1 MEPVREPTD
10 RRRKSTVGASRRPST
25 ALTAA
30 LVGGGGESGGGSGGG
45 EGSGSDR
52 DNKASNAQPSESAPA
67 DSADSAAA
75 SAASAATNPALARYQ
90 QMVKAGV
97 PLMAVQG
104 KMRQDGMGEKE
115 VATVCGVAESGTTS
129 TAQTVKR
136 VERVERVERVSD
148 SKTSNQRA
156 RPQLASVPKI
166 TEERGSLLASI
177 RAGGIA
183 TLKKSPTPKSSEKK
197 SAAPV
202 NPMMAAILARRKRQ

>member
-1 MEPVREPTD
+1 MD
-10 RRRKSTVGASRRPST
+10 S
-25 ALTAA
+25 
-30 LVGGGGESGGGSGGG
+30 
-45 EGSGSDR
+45 
-52 DNKASNAQPSESAPA
+52 A

-75 SAASAATNPALARYQ
+75 SAAASAATNPALARYQ

-115 VATVCGVAESGTTS
+115 VATVCGVTESGTTS

-136 VERVERVERVSD
+136 VERVLD

>member
-1 MEPVREPTD
+1 
-10 RRRKSTVGASRRPST
+10 
-25 ALTAA
+25 
-30 LVGGGGESGGGSGGG
+30 
-45 EGSGSDR
+45 
-52 DNKASNAQPSESAPA
+52 
-67 DSADSAAA
+67 
-75 SAASAATNPALARYQ
+75 
-90 QMVKAGV
+90 MVKAGV

-115 VATVCGVAESGTTS
+115 VATVCGVTESGTTS

-136 VERVERVERVSD
+136 VERVERVSD
-148 SKTSNQRA
+148 SKTSNQGA